1 MDALMFHIQPASP
14 EPIYRQIAEQVRR
27 LVAGGQLS
35 AGDALP
41 SVRDIASVHAV
52 NPMTVSK
59 AYSLLESEGILERLR
74 GVGMAVSA
82 NARRAHSIHDRIAL
96 IEPALDALARQARE
110 LELPPARV
118 LARLKSLLEKDP
130 P

>member
-1 MDALMFHIQPASP
+1 MFHIQPASP

-59 AYSLLESEGILERLR
+59 AYSLLESEGVLERLR

-82 NARRAHSIHDRIAL
+82 NARRTRPVNERIAL
-96 IEPALDALARQARE
+96 IEPALETLARQARE
-110 LELPPARV
+110 LELPPVRV
-118 LARLKSLLEKDP
+118 LARLQSLLEKDSS
-130 P
+130 